1 MAVGETGPG
10 GHLLTAWNLADV
22 NNVATAVANLG
33 GPFLKA
39 DANGIAIGQ
48 VVAQANGPGSQ
59 TDYSTAATVFTV
71 VAPMINGQQYE
82 ISLKGEGT
90 QVTNASTVAQVYVS
104 DSLGLIPTTFMKGC
118 MAAIALN
125 GFLGG
130 GASQVLTATST
141 ASNTF
146 TITASSA
153 SAAYRIAAHNVAFS
167 VKRVS

>member
-22 NNVATAVANLG
+22 NNPQLAAANLG
-33 GPFLKA
+33 LT
-39 DANGIAIGQ
+39 DANGIAVGQ
-48 VVAQANGPGSQ
+48 VVAQTNGPGSQ
-59 TDYSTAATVFTV
+59 TDYSTAATVFTLV
-71 VAPMINGQQYE
+71 VPMINGQQYE
-82 ISLKGEGT
+82 ISLKAEGT

-125 GFLGG
+125 GFLAG